1 MRVIV
6 VEDNIL
12 FCDYICNFL
21 QNADYQTVKAYRLAQ
36 ARQVIARSVRE
47 DDIVL
52 ADLRLPDGE
61 STALLEWMREQG
73 YTHPF
78 IMMTNYEEI
87 HTAVHAMKL
96 GAEDYILKPLLE
108 DKLLPALKKIRMA
121 DEAFA
126 KVIYERKSAAFREL
140 DRYIRLV
147 APTDMTVLIL
157 GNTGTGKEHLAG
169 KIHKRSLRA
178 NKPYITVDCGSLSRE
193 LAASAFFG
201 HVKGAFTGATDEK
214 PGYFQEARGGTLFLD
229 EVENLPVEIQQM
241 LLRAMEERRYRPV
254 GGRQDKRMDVRVI
267 AATNEDLQ
275 DAVAEKRFRKDL
287 LYRLQDFTIT
297 VPTLQD
303 CLEDILPL
311 ADFFR
316 IQSAGQLGK
325 EIPDFDEAAKKIL
338 LGYGWP
344 GNVREL
350 KQVVHAAV
358 LICGGKLITPQCL
371 RLQQAGKTV
380 LNLAKEE
387 KINNCLLKGKYSINS
402 LVYWVTYVHNVVY
415 SFYRS
420 MIYCYINSTQRCA
433 GSIVIDIIPTNGA
446 DKRKFF
452 PFAPYFPVTNVI
464 KRYFY
469 PYFPAII
476 GIKGYSFPYFPYL
489 SGIMKIKTALYS
501 LFSRLDWHKTVVFP
515 CLGEIYEGIR
525 SLSWEIP
532 VT

>member
-1 MRVIV
+1 MKVIV
-6 VEDNIL
+6 IEDNIL
-12 FCDYICNFL
+12 FCDYICSLL
-21 QNADYQTVKAYRLAQ
+21 QKADFKTMKAHGLAQ
-36 ARQVIARSVRE
+36 AKKMIRGSIHE
-47 DDIVL
+47 DDMVL

-61 STALLEWMREQG
+61 STALLKWMRDNG
-73 YTHPF
+73 YMHPF

-87 HTAVHAMKL
+87 HSAVHAMKL
-96 GAEDYILKPLLE
+96 GAEDFILKPLVE
-108 DKLLPALKKIRMA
+108 DKLLPAIRKIKA
-121 DEAFA
+121 ANDTFS
-126 KVIYERKSAAFREL
+126 KVIYERRSASFCEL
-140 DRYIRLV
+140 NQYIHLV

-157 GNTGTGKEHLAG
+157 GNTGTGKEHLAN
-169 KIHKRSLRA
+169 KIHRRSLRA
-178 NKPYITVDCGSLSRE
+178 NKPYIKVDCGSLSKD

-254 GGRQDKRMDVRVI
+254 GGRQDKRMDVRII

-275 DAVAEKRFRKDL
+275 GAVAEKRFRKDL

-371 RLQQAGKTV
+371 RLQQAGKTG

-387 KINNCLLKGKYSINS
+387 KINNCLLKDEQRNAEQIRMAITISKGN
-402 LVYWVTYVHNVVY
+402 L
-415 SFYRS
+415 
-420 MIYCYINSTQRCA
+420 TQAAALLGISR
-433 GSIVIDIIPTNGA
+433 PTLYKKMGM
-446 DKRKFF
+446 
-452 PFAPYFPVTNVI
+452 Y
-464 KRYFY
+464 
-469 PYFPAII
+469 
-476 GIKGYSFPYFPYL
+476 GITKEQ
-489 SGIMKIKTALYS
+489 
-501 LFSRLDWHKTVVFP
+501 V
-515 CLGEIYEGIR
+515 
-525 SLSWEIP
+525 
-532 VT
+532 